1 MTNTSATPP
10 PPPAPAGSIEFER
23 HLGRDTLGSTWRG
36 LDRSNG
42 TRVDLREVPA
52 WANLAELRSW
62 VSQITA
68 VDHRGILRT
77 LSLVTEE
84 ASAYVAGEYCDGE
97 PIFQRRLKRPRRHFE
112 VSEVRPWLKALAEAV
127 GHLHGAGLAHGA
139 IHGGNVFA
147 EGPQLKLG
155 DLAVSRLLRPKPGE
169 DRPLPLPLSSM
180 SPQTLAGAAPAFAD
194 DVYGLA
200 ALAYDLLTG
209 KPVFHSGDISEQ
221 IRKLAPP
228 TVAVRRKELEI
239 EGAAVP
245 EEWEKWLASALA
257 KDPAKRPPL
266 SKLLELVGSPGST
279 HTSPGKT
286 SAGPATH
293 HSPATVKPAS
303 AARLNANHLIMA
315 AAAVITIGFCATVY
329 SQRILPRQEFQKAL
343 GGAFA
348 DVSKFDEENVT
359 DHPSAIEKWDTFLR
373 EWQPRVDSEHPEAGV
388 VLANA
393 RVQRQARLDQKAAD
407 EKTAVADAAARLDA
421 RLKKA
426 RADYEVMRLDS
437 LSRAAER
444 EKLLE
449 AWKAFLAAHDVEF
462 EGKPLA
468 DSFGKEISEAKK
480 QCDDLTK
487 AIADEKA
494 LIEAAI
500 AKTDAD
506 LAKLRQM
513 TSDTSM
519 PASGKITQTESLLE
533 QIANQPRIVLVDAR
547 MQEHQKA
554 AEGLLAQLRAQAEK
568 ETPAEPLDLKS
579 LFAASTCK
587 DFSEPG
593 SKRILQS
600 AQAALKELKHYTGEP
615 DGSTGKTTHDAI
627 IAFQKEKNLVPNA
640 ALDDRTLAALG
651 LSNLQDDSTPMPAVA
666 SKSSSS
672 RSSSS
677 RGKSK
682 APEKSLGSKAVDGVK
697 NIGKSIGRLFGGDK
711 K

>member
-1 MTNTSATPP
+1 MGKDA
-10 PPPAPAGSIEFER
+10 
-23 HLGRDTLGSTWRG
+23 LGSTWRG
-36 LDRSNG
+36 LDRSSG
-42 TRVDLREVPA
+42 ARVDLREVPA
-52 WANLAELRSW
+52 WANLADVRSW

-84 ASAYVAGEYCDGE
+84 ANAYVACEYCDGE
-97 PIFQRRLKRPRRHFE
+97 PLFLRRQRRPRRHFE

-127 GHLHGAGLAHGA
+127 AHLHGAGLVHGA
-139 IHGGNVFA
+139 IHGGNIFA

-155 DLAVSRLLRPKPGE
+155 DLAVSRLLRPKQGE
-169 DRPLPLPLSSM
+169 DRPLPLPLSAM
-180 SPQTLAGAAPAFAD
+180 SPQTLAGATPVPAD
-194 DVYGLA
+194 DVYSLA

-209 KPVFHSGDISEQ
+209 KAVFHSGDVSEQ

-228 TVAVRRKELEI
+228 TVTARRRELEI

-257 KDPAKRPPL
+257 KDAAKRPPL
-266 SKLLELVGSPGST
+266 SKLLELVGSAVST
-279 HTSPGKT
+279 TTTAGKT
-286 SAGPATH
+286 GAGSATQY
-293 HSPATVKPAS
+293 SPPAS
-303 AARLNANHLIMA
+303 KPVSASRLNLNHLIMA

-329 SQRILPRQEFQKAL
+329 SQRILPGQEFQKAL
-343 GGAFA
+343 GSAF
-348 DVSKFDEENVT
+348 DTVSKFDEENVT
-359 DHPSAIEKWDTFLR
+359 DHPAAIEKWDAFLK
-373 EWQPRVDSEHPEAGV
+373 EWQPRVDTEHPEAGN

-393 RVQRQARLDQKAAD
+393 RVQRQARLDQKATD
-407 EKTAVADAAARLDA
+407 EKTAVADAEARLDA

-437 LSRAAER
+437 ISRPGER
-444 EKLLE
+444 DKLLE
-449 AWKAFLAAHDVEF
+449 AWKAFLAAHDVPF

-468 DSFGKEISEAKK
+468 DTFGKEINDAKK
-480 QCDDLTK
+480 QCEDLTK

-494 LIEAAI
+494 LVEAAI
-500 AKTDAD
+500 TKTDAD
-506 LAKLRQM
+506 LAKLRQVA
-513 TSDTSM
+513 SDATQ
-519 PASGKITQTESLLE
+519 PAAGKITQTEALIE
-533 QIANQPRIVLVDAR
+533 RIANQPRVVLVDVR

-554 AEGLLAQLRAQAEK
+554 AEGLLAQLRSQAEK

-579 LFAASTCK
+579 LFATSACK

-600 AQAALKELKHYTGEP
+600 AQTALKELKHYTGEP
-615 DGSTGKTTHDAI
+615 DGSTGKTTHEAI
-627 IAFQKEKNLVPNA
+627 LAFQKEKNLVPNA
-640 ALDDRTLAALG
+640 SLDDRTLDALG
-651 LSNLQDDSTPMPAVA
+651 LVELKDDATPMPVVA

-672 RSSSS
+672 GRSSSS
-677 RGKSK
+677 RSK
-682 APEKSLGSKAVDGVK
+682 TKTPEKSLGGKAVDGVK